1 LQFRRL
7 NLHFPVNTMRIKF
20 ARVFLPL
27 LTAAA
32 LMAGCATSSD
42 ENAVTTRNGPV
53 LGGPNGSISP
63 ANPFGLGLGRG
74 LNPAH

>member
-1 LQFRRL
+1 MKMKL
-7 NLHFPVNTMRIKF
+7 
-20 ARVFLPL
+20 ARAL
-27 LTAAA
+27 LTFLATAA
-32 LMAGCATSSD
+32 LITGCATSSD
-42 ENAVTTRNGPV
+42 ENVAMPRNGPV